1 VSWPSDLERAST
13 NRRRTTRPS
22 PLLPEEAV
30 LGQLLPAFDGAEPPG
45 WLLRRI
51 AAGHAHG
58 VTVFLRANAADA
70 EGLSALTEALHAAA
84 PGHLPLLIGA
94 DQEGGQLVGL
104 GHDSTR
110 FPGAMAL
117 GAADDM
123 ALTEATGRAMAREL
137 RALGVTVNYAPVC
150 DVAVEPGNTSLGT
163 RAFGSDPA
171 AVGRHAA
178 ALTRGLQGG
187 GVVATPKHFPGF
199 GAVDV
204 DPHYALA
211 AIDGDLEALEARELV
226 PFRAAIEAGAS
237 MVMSGHVA
245 LPAVTGDRALP
256 ATVSRLVMHELLR
269 NRLGFEGVSITDA
282 MDMKAVAQG
291 VGGVVDSIV
300 ALRAGVD
307 LLLMTPDRAAQRRLE
322 DGLRQ
327 AALRGLVPAARIR
340 TSNRRLI
347 ALRRWLKGFEWPSRE
362 VVRSTEHRDL
372 ARRSARAAVTLVRED
387 AGLLPLRPGARERIV
402 VITPQPRDLTPADSS
417 AGEPLALAEAIR
429 RHHGEVVDVRVPS
442 EPDEAEIAAARDAA
456 SGVAFAVV
464 ATMAT
469 NVQPSQARLVEA
481 VLGTGTPTVT
491 VAMRTP
497 YDLADYPRAA
507 THLCSYAI
515 VPASVGA
522 VADALFGQ
530 APVTGRLPVDIPG
543 LYPRGHGVEVKAWP

>member
-1 VSWPSDLERAST
+1 MPVEPAP
-13 NRRRTTRPS
+13 RRQS
-22 PLLPEEAV
+22 SQLPAEAV
-30 LGQLLPAFDGAEPPG
+30 LGQLLPAFEGSEPPA
-45 WLLRRI
+45 WLLRRV

-58 VTVFLRANAADA
+58 VTLFLRANVAGADA
-70 EGLSALTEALHAAA
+70 LSALTEQLHSAAL
-84 PGHLPLLIGA
+84 GHLPLLIGA

-117 GAADDM
+117 GAADDEG
-123 ALTEATGRAMAREL
+123 LTEEVGRATAQEL
-137 RALGVTVNYAPVC
+137 RALGITVNYAPVC

-171 AVGRHAA
+171 AVARHAA
-178 ALTRGLQGG
+178 ALVRGLQGN

-211 AIDGDLEALEARELV
+211 AIDGDIEALEARELV
-226 PFRAAIEAGAS
+226 PFRAAFEAGAS

-245 LPAVTGDRALP
+245 LPAVTGDRGLP

-269 NRLGFEGVSITDA
+269 NQLGFDGVSITDA

-291 VGGVVDSIV
+291 VGGMVDSIV

-307 LLLMTPDRAAQRRLE
+307 LLLLTPDRTAQRRLE
-322 DGLRQ
+322 DGLRH
-327 AALRGLVPAARIR
+327 AALRGLVPASRIR
-340 TSNRRLI
+340 TSTRRLI
-347 ALRRWLKGFEWPSRE
+347 GLRRWLKQFEWPDRA
-362 VVRSTEHRDL
+362 VVRSEEHREL
-372 ARRSARAAVTLVRED
+372 ARRSARAALTLVRDD
-387 AGLLPLRPGARERIV
+387 ADLLPLRPTASDRIV
-402 VITPQPRDLTPADSS
+402 VITPQPLDLPPADSS
-417 AGEPLALAEAIR
+417 GTDPLALADAIR
-429 RHHGEVVDVRVPS
+429 RHHPDVAEIRVAS
-442 EPDEAEIAAARDAA
+442 EPSDAEITAAREAAAGA
-456 SGVAFAVV
+456 GYTIV

-469 NVQPSQARLVEA
+469 NVQPSQARLTQA
-481 VLGTGTPTVT
+481 VIDSETPTVT

-497 YDLADYPRAA
+497 YDLADYPRSA

-522 VADALFGQ
+522 VADALFGH
-530 APVTGRLPVDIPG
+530 APIGGRLPVDIPG
-543 LYPRGHGVEVKAWP
+543 LYPRGHGMEVYQWP